1 MLSKPRQVHVLG
13 ASSAGVSTARG
24 HRQRG
29 QGNAAHRPTS
39 ILWAAFSKKRVNGTF
54 PTASR
59 AFEGEGLGQQR
70 DAFSERIDCVR
81 ISPSKC

>member
-1 MLSKPRQVHVLG
+1 MLG

-24 HRQRG
+24 TQAAG

-39 ILWAAFSKKRVNGTF
+39 ILWTAFSKKRVNGTF

-70 DAFSERIDCVR
+70 DAFFERIDCVR